1 MVNGGYAK
9 DPVLVA
15 EILSP
20 STMNNDRGRKLDFYT
35 TIASL
40 ETILIVYQGRGAS
53 RSLAAY
59 QQRMEQRRSAGI
71 EPIAS
76 RSGRFGSIGVADIY
90 EGVPLA

>member
-40 ETILIVYQGRGAS
+40 ETILIVYQDEVRVEAWRRINNEWS
-53 RSLAAY
+53 RDV
-59 QQRMEQRRSAGI
+59 RRDRTDSI
-71 EPIAS
+71 EV
-76 RSGRFGSIGVADIY
+76 GRFGSIGVADIY